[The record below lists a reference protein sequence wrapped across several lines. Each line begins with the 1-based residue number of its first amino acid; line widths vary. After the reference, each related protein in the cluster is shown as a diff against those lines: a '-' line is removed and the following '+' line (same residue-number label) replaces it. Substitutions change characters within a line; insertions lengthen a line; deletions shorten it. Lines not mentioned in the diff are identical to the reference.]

1 VFAVVFLLGAA
12 LAFAGA
18 YFVRYRPG
26 VERER
31 FLLRAAVW
39 AAVLVVAGGIAAV
52 AASGNP
58 FGSDT
63 QIGQGPN
70 RLAEGSLNNR
80 WGWWKEAW
88 HGFAAEPLGGNG
100 AGSFELVHRKYR
112 ESAVEVQEAHS
123 LPLQFASETGL
134 VGLLLAAGAAGAAL
148 VGAWRA
154 LGRLGGEER
163 AAGVALAAVLP
174 AFLVHGA
181 LDYDWD
187 FVALCGPVLFVAG
200 ALFAAGRGV
209 GRVGRRHAVWAVALV
224 LVAWAGLYSIAAPR
238 VAAAKVDD
246 AYAQL
251 ERGDLEQAV
260 DSAKGAHSLDPVSVA
275 PLEAWASA
283 EEADG
288 NIGRARELYVQSVE
302 LQPLNWATWYELG
315 RFDREVIGDERAAR
329 REFRRANEL
338 DPHNC
343 AVRQA
348 LSLPCEG

>member
-1 VFAVVFLLGAA
+1 
-12 LAFAGA
+12 
-18 YFVRYRPG
+18 
-26 VERER
+26 
-31 FLLRAAVW
+31 
-39 AAVLVVAGGIAAV
+39 
-52 AASGNP
+52 
-58 FGSDT
+58 
-63 QIGQGPN
+63 
-70 RLAEGSLNNR
+70 
-80 WGWWKEAW
+80 
-88 HGFAAEPLGGNG
+88 
-100 AGSFELVHRKYR
+100 
-112 ESAVEVQEAHS
+112 
-123 LPLQFASETGL
+123 
-134 VGLLLAAGAAGAAL
+134 
-148 VGAWRA
+148 
-154 LGRLGGEER
+154 
-163 AAGVALAAVLP
+163 LAAVLP

-181 LDYDWD
+181 VDYDWD
-187 FVALCGPVLFVAG
+187 FVALCGPVFFVAG
-200 ALFAAGRGV
+200 ALLAVGRAGRAGK
-209 GRVGRRHAVWAVALV
+209 RHVVWAVALV

-275 PLEAWASA
+275 PLEVWASA